1 MIALALLIGSF
12 LQGDEHLF
20 IAGSADDST
29 PTGDSSSFWL
39 WFIIGTIL
47 LLFLVATVYFDGKGQ
62 KRQWLA
68 ERQSRRPWDQD

>member
-20 IAGSADDST
+20 IAGSTDDAAQS
-29 PTGDSSSFWL
+29 GDSSSFWL
-39 WFIIGTIL
+39 WVIVGIIL
-47 LLFLVATVYFDGKGQ
+47 LIFLAATVYFDGKGQ

-68 ERQSRRPWDQD
+68 DRQNRRPWDQD